1 MLTLKNIKKSYIV
14 GEIVTDALR
23 GVSTSFREREFV
35 AILGKSGS
43 GKTTALNI
51 IGGLDRYDSGDLII
65 KGRHTKDFLDK
76 DWDAYRNN
84 SIGFVFQ
91 SYNLINHLTIVDNVE
106 IGMTLSGVDA
116 KEKRR
121 RTLEVLTRVGLK
133 DHLHKKPNQLSGG
146 QQQRVAIARA
156 LANDPEILLCDEPTG
171 ALDTETSRQIM
182 DLIKE
187 IASDRLVIMVTH
199 NPELAHTYANRI
211 LEFEDGLIVSDSN
224 PYDVKDVKQDFN
236 LKHTKMKFMTALKI
250 SFNNIKTKL
259 GRTTLTSL
267 ASSIGIIGIAIILSL
282 STGFK
287 AKIDEYQT
295 EALAEFPIIIS
306 NQTVVFDEGN
316 FGNTE
321 GIYPNTDF
329 VIPYNPLEEMGVHQN
344 KLTDEFLDYIEN
356 IDKAYANAIGYT
368 YTFNMNLLRQ
378 TTDGYH
384 EVKFTGGPSAGFG
397 ASGLNSI
404 PVPLDGT
411 PNPILSKNYDILAGS
426 LPKEDTDIVILVDSK
441 NRVDQQ
447 LLLNLGFKFTDKLS
461 FNDIV
466 DTKIKWIPNNAYYQK
481 HSTTFYSPNLD
492 KEAVFNSEHNI
503 ELNISGIIRLK
514 QSSSISL
521 FSQGVIY
528 SDAIVRTMI
537 ENSLTSDIVIDQLN
551 TDVNVLTGSPFVN
564 SAAKETMLMTI
575 GGSKKPTALTVFP
588 LDFTTKE
595 NIITY
600 IDAYND
606 TKTDKADKIV
616 YTDLAETISSLT
628 GSIMDGI
635 TIVLVAFAS
644 ISLVVSLIMI
654 GIITYTSV
662 LERTKEIGIL
672 KALGARKKDITRVF
686 DAETFILGVFS
697 GVLGIAIAY
706 LLTIPINIILYNL
719 TDLNGV
725 ASLKIIHAIILVAL
739 STGLTVLGG
748 HIPAKMAAKKDAV
761 TALRSE

>member
-23 GVSTSFREREFV
+23 GVSTSFREKEFV

-224 PYDVKDVKQDFN
+224 PYDVKDVRQDFN

-316 FGNTE
+316 FGSTE

-411 PNPILSKNYDILAGS
+411 SNPILSKNYDILAGS

-481 HSTTFYSPNLD
+481 HSTISYSPNLD

-564 SAAKETMLMTI
+564 SAAKEAMLMTI

>member
-23 GVSTSFREREFV
+23 GVSTSFREKEFV

-224 PYDVKDVKQDFN
+224 PYDVKDVRQDFN

-411 PNPILSKNYDILAGS
+411 SNPILSKNYDILAGS

-481 HSTTFYSPNLD
+481 HSTISYSPNLD

-514 QSSSISL
+514 ESSSISL

>member
-224 PYDVKDVKQDFN
+224 PYDVKDVRQDFN

-306 NQTVVFDEGN
+306 NQAVVFDEGN

-321 GIYPNTDF
+321 SIYPNTDF

-426 LPKEDTDIVILVDSK
+426 LPKEDTDIVILVDNK

-514 QSSSISL
+514 ESSSISL

-537 ENSLTSDIVIDQLN
+537 ENSLTLDIVIDQLN

-564 SAAKETMLMTI
+564 SAAKEAMLMTI

>member
-224 PYDVKDVKQDFN
+224 PYDVKDVRQDFN

-384 EVKFTGGPSAGFG
+384 EVKFTGGTSAGFG

-481 HSTTFYSPNLD
+481 HSTTSYSPNLD

-514 QSSSISL
+514 ESSSISL

-564 SAAKETMLMTI
+564 SAAKEAMLMTI